1 MSFNTN
7 MSSGYTDSLNQ
18 RSACCAKAKSSSN
31 PCCSKTPSGPLT
43 VQLPSML
50 LLSRK
55 CPQPTPEQFAK
66 YPKVAGPSS
75 ILTESKMTG
84 SNCPNPTNRFSQ
96 YQRYQAPIPCQPLP
110 QSANM
115 AGISQ
120 PSTRRCEP

>member
-18 RSACCAKAKSSSN
+18 RSVCCAKANTLPN
-31 PCCSKTPSGPLT
+31 PCCLKASGPLT
-43 VQLPSML
+43 CQLPSMI

-55 CPQPTPEQFAK
+55 CPKPTPEQFAK
-66 YPKVAGPSS
+66 YPKVAVPSS
-75 ILTESKMTG
+75 ILTESKVAPANC
-84 SNCPNPTNRFSQ
+84 SNRTNRFSQ

-120 PSTRRCEP
+120 PSTRQCEP

>member
-18 RSACCAKAKSSSN
+18 RSACCTIVNTSSN
-31 PCCSKTPSGPLT
+31 PCCSNTPPGPLI
-43 VQLPSML
+43 VQLPSMI

-55 CPQPTPEQFAK
+55 CPQPTPEDFAK

-75 ILTESKMTG
+75 ILTESKVAPT
-84 SNCPNPTNRFSQ
+84 NCINPTNRFSQ

-120 PSTRRCEP
+120 PSTRQC

>member
-18 RSACCAKAKSSSN
+18 RSV
-31 PCCSKTPSGPLT
+31 CCSKAKPSSNTCCSKSTPGPLT
-43 VQLPSML
+43 GQIPSMI

-55 CPQPTPEQFAK
+55 CPEPTPQEFAK
-66 YPKVAGPSS
+66 YPKVAIPSS
-75 ILTESKMTG
+75 ILTESKVAPANC
-84 SNCPNPTNRFSQ
+84 SNRINRFSQ

-120 PSTRRCEP
+120 PSTRQCEP

>member
-1 MSFNTN
+1 MSFNAN
-7 MSSGYTDSLNQ
+7 MSSGNTDKLNQ
-18 RSACCAKAKSSSN
+18 QSVCCAKVITSSN
-31 PCCSKTPSGPLT
+31 PCCSKTPTGPLT

-55 CPQPTPEQFAK
+55 CPKPTPEQFAK

-75 ILTESKMTG
+75 ILTESKVAPT
-84 SNCPNPTNRFSQ
+84 NCVNPTNRFSQ

-120 PSTRRCEP
+120 PSTRQC

>member
-18 RSACCAKAKSSSN
+18 RSACCAVVNTSSN
-31 PCCSKTPSGPLT
+31 PCCSNTPSGPSI
-43 VQLPSML
+43 VQLPSMI

-55 CPQPTPEQFAK
+55 CPQPTPEKFAK

-84 SNCPNPTNRFSQ
+84 TNCSNPINRFSQ

-120 PSTRRCEP
+120 PSSKRC